1 MKMVDIQQIN
11 RELVCDPAGFARQ
24 ANAAYD
30 AQIEAVARDLRAHRD
45 EHPILLLSGP
55 SGSGKTTTALKIEK
69 LLESWGCV
77 AHTLSLDNYF
87 LPFSEEG
94 MEQVRRGLIDLESPA
109 RVDAELLGAQLSD
122 MVAGKSV
129 PLPRYDFQT
138 AQRVYTGETMTRL
151 PGEIVILEGIHA
163 LNHDVIRIPDE
174 YAARAYISACMARR
188 ARCSTPRASACCAA
202 WCVIGS
208 TAGAASTR
216 RCTFTPAS
224 SAGRLFTSCPTS
236 TARPTRSIP
245 FSPMS

>member
-30 AQIEAVARDLRAHRD
+30 AQIEAVARDLRARRD

-129 PLPRYDFQT
+129 PLPRALCWPSAAAATT
-138 AQRVYTGETMTRL
+138 AAML
-151 PGEIVILEGIHA
+151 
-163 LNHDVIRIPDE
+163 
-174 YAARAYISACMARR
+174 
-188 ARCSTPRASACCAA
+188 
-202 WCVIGS
+202 
-208 TAGAASTR
+208 
-216 RCTFTPAS
+216 TPARGS
-224 SAGRLFTSCPTS
+224 SIFGESAWTFSPCVRLKSCPV
-236 TARPTRSIP
+236 TR
-245 FSPMS
+245 